1 MMVIGLLTA
10 VAAVGVLTV
19 GSTDDNGQSPY
30 LEVPGGELMAQESGP
45 EGTAGENTG
54 DDALVEAEVPQEDPK
69 AFAQNNTDENA
80 GNDAQAEAKN
90 TAENKNAGNDLAA
103 EAGAGKQAAK
113 ALVLNFTDTSSLTWP
128 VRGNVILDYS
138 MDQTIY
144 FPTLDQFK
152 CNPGI
157 VIQAEVSDPVAAPA
171 NAKVLEVGSNEEI
184 GNFVVLDLGNEYTA
198 TCGQLKEIAAVP
210 GEYLEAGQILGY
222 VAEPTKYYSVEGVN
236 VFFELKH
243 QEKAIDP
250 LDQME

>member
-1 MMVIGLLTA
+1 MKTQQR
-10 VAAVGVLTV
+10 T
-19 GSTDDNGQSPY
+19 
-30 LEVPGGELMAQESGP
+30 
-45 EGTAGENTG
+45 
-54 DDALVEAEVPQEDPK
+54 
-69 AFAQNNTDENA
+69 
-80 GNDAQAEAKN
+80 
-90 TAENKNAGNDLAA
+90 GNDLAA

-198 TCGQLKEIAAVP
+198 TCGQLKEITAVP
-210 GEYLEAGQILGY
+210 GEYLEAGQVFGY

>member
-1 MMVIGLLTA
+1 MKDKVNQMFKDKLFLVMMVIGLLTA

-19 GSTDDNGQSPY
+19 SNTDEKGQSPY
-30 LEVPGGELMAQESGP
+30 LEVPGGEIIAQDGVP
-45 EGTAGENTG
+45 ETAQKEEK
-54 DDALVEAEVPQEDPK
+54 AEEKISEIEASKVPQESY
-69 AFAQNNTDENA
+69 AQKEEKNPNTKD
-80 GNDAQAEAKN
+80 
-90 TAENKNAGNDLAA
+90 DLAA

-113 ALVLNFTDTSSLTWP
+113 ALVLNFSDTSVLTWP

-184 GNFVVLDLGNEYTA
+184 GNFVVLDLGNEYTVLY
-198 TCGQLKEIAAVP
+198 GQLKDIRVKEGTMVNAGEVIAK
-210 GEYLEAGQILGY
+210 
-222 VAEPTKYYSVEGVN
+222 VAEPTSYYTLEGTNLYFQMEKDKKSV
-236 VFFELKH
+236 
-243 QEKAIDP
+243 DP
-250 LDQME
+250 LKYLE